1 MNITVIGGE
10 NIGTMAAETAN
21 KGHNVTIYTS
31 KPYKWG
37 NSIDVYD
44 SDDNLLIR
52 GVMSKITDNIEA
64 ELKDAD
70 YVWVTV
76 LAQVFPIIAK
86 KMDPCVKKGQ
96 KIDIIPGFG
105 GAEFSFE
112 SEIKKDVLFLEYK
125 GYTALQG

>member
-1 MNITVIGGE
+1 MNITVICGE

-52 GVMSKITDNIEA
+52 GVMSRLCPYNG
-64 ELKDAD
+64 
-70 YVWVTV
+70 VN
-76 LAQVFPIIAK
+76 
-86 KMDPCVKKGQ
+86 
-96 KIDIIPGFG
+96 
-105 GAEFSFE
+105 
-112 SEIKKDVLFLEYK
+112 
-125 GYTALQG
+125 